1 MIWGS
6 LLYGM
11 NICVWARLISKSSA
25 SKSTY
30 GVYSPQSIR
39 CDFCPLFSKSPRP
52 DLSPFFSIKI
62 VFSSQFTIHQE
73 WVWFIASKINCIWL
87 LSPESFEPARFLTTF
102 FFSREKTWHEVT
114 RRNHRAFSDSMTEDC
129 CSLSATVCTGYM
141 PRSAVLASSYNR
153 FVSILV

>member
-87 LSPESFEPARFLTTF
+87 LSPESFEPARFFLTTF
-102 FFSREKTWHEVT
+102 
-114 RRNHRAFSDSMTEDC
+114 
-129 CSLSATVCTGYM
+129 CSLVKKHDMKWHAGTIELFRIVWPKTV
-141 PRSAVLASSYNR
+141 VLFLRLCVQAIRPAPLCLRLLTIDLYL
-153 FVSILV
+153 F